1 VLHASGHGRR
11 RRGGG
16 RHDHG
21 ASASAASA
29 ADASD
34 VGPVRGQL
42 RVRHDV
48 RLGDA
53 PGVGPAVVVAAERV
67 GGAGRGVL
75 MRVRHHRLLDDLVRG
90 LGRAAVATAAAEQ
103 LLESHQ
109 NGQRE
114 RDLAHQQRLA
124 GQQRQALV
132 RHGQQTSFEHHQVHL
147 TALVLFLLAACA
159 PRKSMDNET

>member
-1 VLHASGHGRR
+1 VLHTSGHGGR
-11 RRGGG
+11 RRGRG
-16 RHDHG
+16 RHHRG
-21 ASASAASA
+21 TTATATATAST

-48 RLGDA
+48 RLRDA
-53 PGVGPAVVVAAERV
+53 PGVRSAVVVAAERV

-75 MRVRHHRLLDDLVRG
+75 MRVRHHRLLDDLIRR
-90 LGRAAVATAAAEQ
+90 LGRATVAAATEQ
-103 LLESHQ
+103 LLERNQ

-114 RDLAHQQRLA
+114 RDFAHQQRLA

-132 RHGQQTSFEHHQVHL
+132 RHG
-147 TALVLFLLAACA
+147 
-159 PRKSMDNET
+159 